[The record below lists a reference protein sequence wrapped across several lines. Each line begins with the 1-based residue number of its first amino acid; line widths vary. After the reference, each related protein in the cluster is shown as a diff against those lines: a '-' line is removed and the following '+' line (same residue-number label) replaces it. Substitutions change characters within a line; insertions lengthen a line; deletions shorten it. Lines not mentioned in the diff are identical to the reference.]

1 MKWAFN
7 GKFYN
12 LRSIYSTTGI
22 AANLLGR
29 QFVGIERESSF
40 INLSIKRKGELDSKF
55 KELESKLND
64 LKLLNTILQS
74 NLT

>member
-29 QFVGIERESSF
+29 RFVGIERESSF

-55 KELESKLND
+55 KEIYLRVAD
-64 LKLLNTILQS
+64 LRH
-74 NLT
+74 

>member
-22 AANLLGR
+22 AANLLCR

-40 INLSIKRKGELDSKF
+40 IDLSIKRKGELDSKF
-55 KELESKLND
+55 KEIYLRVAD
-64 LKLLNTILQS
+64 LRH
-74 NLT
+74 

>member
-22 AANLLGR
+22 
-29 QFVGIERESSF
+29 EKESKF
-40 INLSIKRKGELDSKF
+40 INLSIKRKNELDVKF
-55 KELESKLND
+55 EEFKNKLKD
-64 LKLLNTILQS
+64 LQQTFF
-74 NLT
+74 

>member
-29 QFVGIERESSF
+29 QFVGIEKESSF
-40 INLSIKRKGELDSKF
+40 INLSIKRKNE
-55 KELESKLND
+55 
-64 LKLLNTILQS
+64 LNTKFEEFKNKLKDLQQT
-74 NLT
+74 LF

>member
-1 MKWAFN
+1 MANFIICDPFS
-7 GKFYN
+7 G
-12 LRSIYSTTGI
+12 SSTTGI

-55 KELESKLND
+55 KEIYLRVAD
-64 LKLLNTILQS
+64 LRH
-74 NLT
+74 

>member
-29 QFVGIERESSF
+29 QFIGIERESSF
-40 INLSIKRKGELDSKF
+40 IDLSIKRKGELDSKF
-55 KELESKLND
+55 KEIYLRVAD
-64 LKLLNTILQS
+64 LRH
-74 NLT
+74 

>member
-29 QFVGIERESSF
+29 RFVGIEKESEF
-40 INLSIKRKGELDSKF
+40 INA
-55 KELESKLND
+55 
-64 LKLLNTILQS
+64 
-74 NLT
+74 

>member
-1 MKWAFN
+1 MKWGFN

-29 QFVGIERESSF
+29 QFIGIERESSF
-40 INLSIKRKGELDSKF
+40 IKLSIKRKGELDSKL
-55 KELESKLND
+55 KEIYLKIAD
-64 LKLLNTILQS
+64 LRHY
-74 NLT
+74 

>member
-55 KELESKLND
+55 KEIYLRVAD
-64 LKLLNTILQS
+64 LRH
-74 NLT
+74 

>member
-22 AANLLGR
+22 AANLLNR
-29 QFVGIERESSF
+29 QFVGIEKESEF
-40 INLSIKRKGELDSKF
+40 INLSIKRKNELDVKF
-55 KELESKLND
+55 EEFKNKLKD
-64 LKLLNTILQS
+64 LQQTLF
-74 NLT
+74 